1 MKNIDWNQ
9 AINNFIFRISF
20 VIGILFLVIGLISS
34 TDGTNLISILFFAI
48 GSFILFNWIDKLIE
62 YIDERESDF

>member
-1 MKNIDWNQ
+1 MKNIDWDQ

-34 TDGTNLISILFFAI
+34 IDGTNLISIAI
-48 GSFILFNWIDKLIE
+48 GSFILFIWIDKLIE
-62 YIDERESDF
+62 YIDERKSDF